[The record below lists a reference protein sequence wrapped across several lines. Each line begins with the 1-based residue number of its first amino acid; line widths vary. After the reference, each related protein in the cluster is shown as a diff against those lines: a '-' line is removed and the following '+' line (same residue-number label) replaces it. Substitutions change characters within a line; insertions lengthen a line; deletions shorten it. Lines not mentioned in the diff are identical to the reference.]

1 MTDPIADL
9 LTRIRNAL
17 MRSKETVNAPYSKL
31 KHELAK
37 LLVKE
42 GFLHSVK
49 KVKKDFDELEI
60 TLKYFEEET
69 QSNYLIDNLLFIK
82 NNFTENEFIFLM
94 GSDSFIEIDKWK
106 DYDNIFKEIRI
117 AIFNRGSNINQIN
130 SCIAGIE
137 YNKYKFECPGED
149 IFKNKLP
156 CWTFISDFNIKI
168 SSSEIRK

>member
-42 GFLHSVK
+42 GFLSSVK

-60 TLKYFEEET
+60 TLKYFEEEPVIKELVRE
-69 QSNYLIDNLLFIK
+69 SRPGLRKYL
-82 NNFTENEFIFLM
+82 
-94 GSDSFIEIDKWK
+94 S
-106 DYDNIFKEIRI
+106 YKEIKPYKGGLGLKIFTTSKGLMTDRE
-117 AIFNRGSNINQIN
+117 AIKKQMG
-130 SCIAGIE
+130 
-137 YNKYKFECPGED
+137 GEV
-149 IFKNKLP
+149 ICKVF
-156 CWTFISDFNIKI
+156 
-168 SSSEIRK
+168 

>member
-49 KVKKDFDELEI
+49 KSACPFGHIWFWSVFLFCFGYIFEI
-60 TLKYFEEET
+60 GV
-69 QSNYLIDNLLFIK
+69 N
-82 NNFTENEFIFLM
+82 
-94 GSDSFIEIDKWK
+94 
-106 DYDNIFKEIRI
+106 
-117 AIFNRGSNINQIN
+117 
-130 SCIAGIE
+130 
-137 YNKYKFECPGED
+137 
-149 IFKNKLP
+149 
-156 CWTFISDFNIKI
+156 
-168 SSSEIRK
+168 

>member
-42 GFLHSVK
+42 GFLTSVK

-60 TLKYFEEET
+60 TLKYFEEEPVIKELVRE
-69 QSNYLIDNLLFIK
+69 SRPGLRKYL
-82 NNFTENEFIFLM
+82 
-94 GSDSFIEIDKWK
+94 S
-106 DYDNIFKEIRI
+106 YKEIKPYKGGLGLKVLTTSKGLMTDRE
-117 AIFNRGSNINQIN
+117 AIKKQLG
-130 SCIAGIE
+130 
-137 YNKYKFECPGED
+137 GEV
-149 IFKNKLP
+149 ICRVF
-156 CWTFISDFNIKI
+156 
-168 SSSEIRK
+168 